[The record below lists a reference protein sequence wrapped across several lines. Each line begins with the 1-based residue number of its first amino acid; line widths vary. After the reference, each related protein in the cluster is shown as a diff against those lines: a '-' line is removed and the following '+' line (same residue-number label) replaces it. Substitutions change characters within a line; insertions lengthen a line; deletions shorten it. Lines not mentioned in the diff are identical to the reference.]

1 VNRVTHSVL
10 ERNPAA
16 RAAGTSGSSKPSQR
30 NERMEFAEGGDPLAS
45 YFREIKAIKGL
56 TLAEEKVLSERIRAG
71 DNQAVKLL
79 VEGNL
84 KFVVAVCRNYR
95 SQGLSMSDLISE
107 GNLGLMRAARR
118 YDGSL
123 NFKFISYAVWWIRQG
138 ILTALA
144 EQTRVLNLS
153 AGKVEL
159 IRKIGKANRKLAQ
172 KLGRQPFSLEVAEE
186 VGISETEMDASL
198 YLAKPAHSLSGMAPG
213 EEEGGNESSLP
224 DSAAPGTDAAARAWV
239 LSKAMQGMLGVLT
252 EQENGI
258 LRLFFGI
265 GREDSLSLTEIA
277 QRFDV
282 TRERIRQ
289 IKANALQKLRHPVR
303 ARRLAALR
311 D

>member
-1 VNRVTHSVL
+1 MKMATDTL
-10 ERNPAA
+10 TARNPAA
-16 RAAGTSGSSKPSQR
+16 RAAVAVKPSKR
-30 NERMEFAEGGDPLAS
+30 NERTEFIEGGDPLAS

-56 TLAEEKVLSERIRAG
+56 SLAEEQVLSQRIRAG

-118 YDGSL
+118 YDGSM

-159 IRKIGKANRKLAQ
+159 IRKIGKANRMLTQ

-198 YLAKPAHSLSGMAPG
+198 YLAKPAHSLSGMGTG
-213 EEEGGNESSLP
+213 EEDSGTESNLP
-224 DSAAPGTDAAARAWV
+224 DPDAPGTDASARAWV

-252 EQENGI
+252 EQENEI

-265 GREDSLSLTEIA
+265 GREDNLTLTEIA
-277 QRFDV
+277 TRFDV

-289 IKANALQKLRHPVR
+289 IKATALQKLRHPVR

-311 D
+311 E